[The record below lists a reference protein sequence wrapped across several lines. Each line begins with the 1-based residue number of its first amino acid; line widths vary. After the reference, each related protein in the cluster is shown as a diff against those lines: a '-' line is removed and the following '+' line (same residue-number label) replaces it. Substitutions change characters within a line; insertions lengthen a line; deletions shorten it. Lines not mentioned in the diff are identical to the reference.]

1 MSRYRFVDAHRAE
14 FPLRLLL
21 STAEV
26 PASSYHYWDRTGRA
40 ATAQREAETDRLTGL
55 IRAVFEWSGR
65 TYGAD
70 RVRAELA
77 RRGTRVSGRRV
88 AELMAAAGLAG
99 LSGREQTTTTTRRD
113 RLAAV
118 HPDLVE
124 RQFLAAAPDLIWYGD
139 ITYIWVEDKF
149 FYLATVL
156 DAATKEVLGWALAD
170 NMRAGLVV
178 DALNRAV
185 QRRRGAVAGVIFHS
199 DRGSQYTS
207 TEFAAACARHGIRQ
221 SMGRTGVCWDN
232 AAAESFFST
241 LKRELVRRF
250 RWRTVK
256 DLKRGL
262 FQWIETWYNRRRLHS
277 SIGYLPPVEAYQAHI
292 DRAA

>member
-1 MSRYRFVDAHRAE
+1 VSRYRFVDAHRAE

-21 STAEV
+21 STAEI
-26 PASSYHYWDRTGRA
+26 PESSYHYWDRAGRA
-40 ATAQREAETDRLTGL
+40 ATAAREAEADRLSGL
-55 IRAVFEWSGR
+55 ITAVFEWSGR

-118 HPDLVE
+118 HPDLVD
-124 RQFLAAAPDLIWYGD
+124 RQFLAAAPNLLWYGD

-149 FYLATVL
+149 FYLATVI

-185 QRRRGAVAGVIFHS
+185 HRRGGAAGVIFHS

-207 TEFAAACARHGIRQ
+207 AEFAAVCARHEIRQ

-250 RWRTVK
+250 RWRSAK
-256 DLKRGL
+256 DLKQGL

-277 SIGYLPPVEAYQAHI
+277 SIGYRPPVEAYQAHL

>member
-1 MSRYRFVDAHRAE
+1 VAS
-14 FPLRLLL
+14 
-21 STAEV
+21 
-26 PASSYHYWDRTGRA
+26 SSYHYWDRRGRA
-40 ATAQREAETDRLTGL
+40 AAAAREAAADRLSGL
-55 IRAVFEWSGR
+55 IREVFEWSGR

-77 RRGTRVSGRRV
+77 RRGTRVSVRRV

-99 LSGREQTTTTTRRD
+99 LSGRERTTTTTRRD
-113 RLAAV
+113 RLAAPF
-118 HPDLVE
+118 PDLVD
-124 RQFLAAAPDLIWYGD
+124 RQFLAAAPNLLWYGD

-170 NMRAGLVV
+170 NMRTGLIV

-185 QRRRGAVAGVIFHS
+185 RRRGGAAGGVIFHS

-207 TEFAAACARHGIRQ
+207 AEFAAVCAGHGVRQ

-232 AAAESFFST
+232 AAAESFLST

-250 RWRTVK
+250 RWRTAK
-256 DLKRGL
+256 ELKRGL

-277 SIGYLPPVEAYQAHI
+277 SIGYRPPVEAYQAHI